1 MKIQFLSQNI
11 SNLNFKG
18 KNLEVQVAE
27 KIKKFVNCGMGNL
40 ADNLTRQVK
49 AKAPKAI
56 EIVDG
61 VELPAHVGFLK
72 NLLEGIRDLFEL
84 PFDLINDVAV
94 KFPALKL
101 DNFEIIKKHRAHTL
115 KEAQIKALQGIYE
128 DGAEYIQAID
138 SGILS
143 QVSTVSEVCND
154 ACHQTC
160 KEINSKFNKLLNDSM
175 ASDKATYDTKKERL
189 VTRLVSGLTAAIFLG
204 NDFFNSAKLKGKTD
218 EEARK
223 SQLLKQGQEVKE
235 NILEGLMQ
243 FGLLSCFSRFVNS
256 NLWASALLG
265 TAISTVSRIIS
276 RKSSKMRLT
285 RVDVPE
291 YSLKEFQK
299 AAKSKK
305 EYKTQSE
312 TDKETKKPILSLRN
326 IALFC
331 AASIA
336 GGFLL
341 RGIKLHTGFGKNIS
355 KFFKQFND
363 KLEKNSTQYVIAT
376 MDDIQNVSKLLKS
389 CGENNF
395 SMEVGELIYK
405 LDSEGKII
413 IGKTQKTV
421 KLFGKIEVPIS
432 ELKNLPLAPFR
443 IIKEVISYPYKIA
456 KNLAGALGL
465 IDNGGKSKIFSKE
478 DAIRYIKEAGFE
490 NILDN
495 IKITDRMKKADLD
508 KILEDPYNIKNVF
521 LRYKQFKERY
531 GANTDKLNEEF
542 TKYIKQMRLVS
553 LNNRTV
559 SKVDNSK
566 IAIIAQTT
574 GTLSGMWFN
583 MNDEYNAAVK
593 NGDSK
598 QEAQIAARKR
608 GLNKFARMSSQV
620 AISGALNSLFK
631 RQYQGSMIGAG
642 LIVALSTFLTDIV
655 ARQMTAMPT
664 KKMDK
669 EELEKYQENHKKGF
683 MSWYYKLIENLSK

>member
-56 EIVDG
+56 ETVDG

-175 ASDKATYDTKKERL
+175 AFDKATYDTKKERL
-189 VTRLVSGLTAAIFLG
+189 VTRLISGLTAAVFLG

-218 EEARK
+218 EEAKK

-276 RKSSKMRLT
+276 RKSSKMRSSSSA
-285 RVDVPE
+285 V
-291 YSLKEFQK
+291 QK
-299 AAKSKK
+299 
-305 EYKTQSE
+305 
-312 TDKETKKPILSLRN
+312 
-326 IALFC
+326 
-331 AASIA
+331 
-336 GGFLL
+336 
-341 RGIKLHTGFGKNIS
+341 
-355 KFFKQFND
+355 
-363 KLEKNSTQYVIAT
+363 
-376 MDDIQNVSKLLKS
+376 
-389 CGENNF
+389 
-395 SMEVGELIYK
+395 
-405 LDSEGKII
+405 
-413 IGKTQKTV
+413 QKTRWSR
-421 KLFGKIEVPIS
+421 KM
-432 ELKNLPLAPFR
+432 
-443 IIKEVISYPYKIA
+443 
-456 KNLAGALGL
+456 
-465 IDNGGKSKIFSKE
+465 
-478 DAIRYIKEAGFE
+478 
-490 NILDN
+490 
-495 IKITDRMKKADLD
+495 RM
-508 KILEDPYNIKNVF
+508 
-521 LRYKQFKERY
+521 
-531 GANTDKLNEEF
+531 
-542 TKYIKQMRLVS
+542 
-553 LNNRTV
+553 
-559 SKVDNSK
+559 
-566 IAIIAQTT
+566 
-574 GTLSGMWFN
+574 
-583 MNDEYNAAVK
+583 
-593 NGDSK
+593 
-598 QEAQIAARKR
+598 
-608 GLNKFARMSSQV
+608 
-620 AISGALNSLFK
+620 
-631 RQYQGSMIGAG
+631 
-642 LIVALSTFLTDIV
+642 
-655 ARQMTAMPT
+655 
-664 KKMDK
+664 
-669 EELEKYQENHKKGF
+669 
-683 MSWYYKLIENLSK
+683 